1 MHKVDHTHMNLRL
14 IRKKKKTGIKGF
26 FFSMTVTILPYPAEQ
41 RAWHCPHCK
50 KVLMWMD
57 AEE

>member
-1 MHKVDHTHMNLRL
+1 MHKVDYTHMNLRL
-14 IRKKKKTGIKGF
+14 IRNKENRYKRIFLRKI
-26 FFSMTVTILPYPAEQ
+26 VIILPYPAEQ